1 VTATPL
7 RRLWRAGELLLLFGV
22 APLVLAWVVRDLRI
36 SIFLALPPLF
46 VAVIAILLWD
56 RSFSLRA
63 ELARLPSLRLLA
75 GVLATF
81 IVAGGAIA
89 LYMRLEQP
97 HAFLSFPRFNPRL
110 WLLVMLLYP
119 VLSALPQE
127 LVYRTFFFH
136 RYGALF
142 GSRRGLAIA
151 LNGALFGFGHIVM
164 QNLAA
169 VLLSALLGVVLA
181 ARYDRHRSL
190 WAAWLEHTLWGQFV
204 FTVGL
209 GRYFFTGVSNF

>member
-1 VTATPL
+1 MSETPP
-7 RRLWRAGELLLLFGV
+7 RRLWLAAELVLLFGV
-22 APLVLAWVVRDLRI
+22 APLVLAWVVRDLRV

-46 VAVIAILLWD
+46 LAVVAVLVLD

-63 ELARLPSLRLLA
+63 ELARLPALRVIA
-75 GVLATF
+75 GLLATF
-81 IVAGGAIA
+81 IIAGGAVA

-97 HAFLSFPRFNPRL
+97 HAFLSFPRFNPSL

-142 GSRRGLAIA
+142 GSWRGLAI
-151 LNGALFGFGHIVM
+151 LVNGAVFGFGHIVM
-164 QNLAA
+164 QNMAA

-181 ARYDRHRSL
+181 LRYDRHRSL

-204 FTVGL
+204 FTIGL

>member
-1 VTATPL
+1 VTATPP